1 MSNTKPDTP
10 IWVLCT
16 TLGDITDGQVNIK
29 VHHHGANF
37 YAHLE
42 DCKLD
47 DPSDTLPSPVTKA
60 KKVRYKRNKMKVG
73 DKVLVE
79 CEVVEAPGA
88 SNCKVHNE
96 CVGSFWVANKFCKP
110 IESEP
115 VEQTKFVH
123 RPELGDTVVFPNG
136 LRIVVHDN
144 NEQGFTVVQDAPES
158 EAVEQ
163 ANTIKFKVGDPV
175 ITWDGR
181 KGIVTDIYAASE
193 HSIRV
198 MLNPFSFVHC
208 KPTQVTRGTPEI
220 DSSMRQLN
228 WNEVIQDGDVLVTIN
243 DRYAGYKQPL
253 TIYAIDSIGKR
264 VDDAFSKGKKLGL
277 TKLFYR
283 RIEKGTK

>member
-1 MSNTKPDTP
+1 MSNIKPDTP

-16 TLGDITDGQVNIK
+16 TFGDITDEQIIVK

-37 YAHLE
+37 YANLE

-47 DPSDTLPSPVTKA
+47 DPPDTLPSPVTKA

-73 DKVLVE
+73 DIE
-79 CEVVEAPGA
+79 DDI
-88 SNCKVHNE
+88 
-96 CVGSFWVANKFCKP
+96 KP
-110 IESEP
+110 
-115 VEQTKFVH
+115 
-123 RPELGDTVVFPNG
+123 
-136 LRIVVHDN
+136 
-144 NEQGFTVVQDAPES
+144 
-158 EAVEQ
+158 VEQ

-175 ITWDGR
+175 LTWGGR
-181 KGIVTDIYAASE
+181 KGVVTDIDTASE
-193 HSIRV
+193 HPIRV

-208 KPTQVTRGTPEI
+208 RTDQVTRGTPEI

-243 DRYAGYKQPL
+243 DRYPGYKQPL
-253 TIYAIDSIGKR
+253 TIYAVDSIGKR